1 MTTTPRVHWWISLAL
16 LLLSGFMGMVFFGPR
31 ESLPVIERRLEDN
44 NVLRVAYV
52 QLLIP
57 DPHRRT
63 YPVPAH
69 NQFILS
75 LWEPLVECDPATGQ
89 PQPAAAQS
97 WSWSSDRRVL
107 TLKLR
112 PDARWSNGDPVKAA
126 DFVRSWRRVLRCN
139 MDLAATLFP
148 LKNAEAFF
156 NGTLPQPEAVGVRAL
171 DDFTLQVELDHP
183 RATFVAELADPM
195 LSPLHETS
203 EKVIANH
210 GYFAQPA
217 ALVTN
222 GPFRLVRANYDGF
235 RLEAGEYYHD
245 RASVRLVGVQF
256 VRLDYVGAAPLLVA
270 AGVVDLFSQAPS
282 VQPGRRLPTARPVR
296 VDSELVLGVT
306 TIDLN
311 VTRGPLRDVRVRQAL
326 SLALDR
332 AGAIEKLDPGHME
345 PANSWVPGM
354 PGRAGLALLHEN
366 ADEARRLL
374 AAAGYPGGRG
384 FPVLRMALPM
394 RYQRDPFPAA
404 CCERWFQQLGIRTY
418 ITYEPPMWLT
428 PRLMAG
434 DYDLFYGTLIA
445 TVPDAGDLLRW
456 FLAPPSGSSYSK
468 WSDPVV
474 VSTLHQA
481 DTKNGEERRV
491 ALESAERLAM
501 AAQPTIPVMFERRQA
516 LHAAEVQGWY
526 ADPLGRQSFK
536 RLWLENKP
544 GHDTALAPRS

>member
-1 MTTTPRVHWWISLAL
+1 MTTSPRVHWWISLAL
-16 LLLSGFMGMVFFGPR
+16 LLFSGLMGAVFFGPR
-31 ESLPVIERRLEDN
+31 DSLPVVERRSEDN
-44 NVLRVAYV
+44 NVLRVGYV
-52 QLLIP
+52 QLIIP

-97 WSWSSDRRVL
+97 WSWSADRKIL

-112 PDARWSNGDPVKAA
+112 PDARWSNGDPVRAA
-126 DFVRSWRRVLRCN
+126 DFVRSWLRVLRHS
-139 MDLAATLFP
+139 MDLATTLFP

-156 NGTLPQPEAVGVRAL
+156 NGTLPQPEAVGVQAL
-171 DDFTLQVELDHP
+171 DDFTLQVELDRP

-195 LSPLHETS
+195 LSPLHSTS
-203 EKVIANH
+203 ETAIANH
-210 GYFAQPA
+210 TYFNQPA
-217 ALVTN
+217 TLVTN
-222 GPFRLVRANYDGF
+222 GPFRLVRASYDGF
-235 RLEAGEYYHD
+235 RLEACEHYHD
-245 RASVRLVGVQF
+245 RATVRLAGVQF
-256 VRLDYVGAAPLLVA
+256 VRMDYLSTAPLLVA

-282 VQPGRRLPTARPVR
+282 AEPSRPWPTARPVR
-296 VDSELVLGVT
+296 VESELVLGVT

-332 AGAIEKLDPGHME
+332 VGAIEKLDPGHME
-345 PANSWVPGM
+345 PANSWVPAM

-374 AAAGYPGGRG
+374 AAAGYPGGQG
-384 FPVLRMALPM
+384 FPVLRMAVPM
-394 RYQRDPFPAA
+394 SFQRDPFPMAYT
-404 CCERWFQQLGIRTY
+404 ERWFQELGIRTY
-418 ITYEPPMWLT
+418 ITYEPPLWLA
-428 PRLMAG
+428 PRLKAG

-445 TVPDAGDLLRW
+445 TVPDAGDLLST
-456 FLAPPSGSSYSK
+456 FLTPPGYSYTK
-468 WSDPVV
+468 WSDPAV
-474 VSTLHQA
+474 VSALNQA
-481 DTKNGEERRV
+481 DAKNGEERRM

-501 AAQPTIPVMFERRQA
+501 AALPTIPVMFERRQA
-516 LHAAEVQGWY
+516 LRAAEVQGWY

-536 RLWLENKP
+536 RLWLESNPSNDP
-544 GHDTALAPRS
+544 GMSPRS